1 MSPPRCACPARS
13 DHVWRQAEWRRDYAA
28 PPFLRCRHVLNM
40 VTPPKLTCPPCNHR
54 RWVFWLS
61 CAGALSADLN
71 NYGRAL
77 DGSSKSRMQAAVAFS
92 WLTWWV
98 LNTP

>member
-1 MSPPRCACPARS
+1 MAASPAGGIADGPRMQPALHPQHALPLPSPHNKTTTHTTNCIAC
-13 DHVWRQAEWRRDYAA
+13 
-28 PPFLRCRHVLNM
+28 
-40 VTPPKLTCPPCNHR
+40 

-61 CAGALSADLN
+61 CAGALSADLD

-92 WLTWWV
+92 WLTW
-98 LNTP
+98 